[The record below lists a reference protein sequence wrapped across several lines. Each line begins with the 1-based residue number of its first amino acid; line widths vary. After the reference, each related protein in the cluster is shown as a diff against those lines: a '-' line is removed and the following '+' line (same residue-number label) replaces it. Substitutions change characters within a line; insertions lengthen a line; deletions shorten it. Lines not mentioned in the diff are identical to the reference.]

1 MRRTMKTVNE
11 HAAAP
16 LHFHKTTG
24 RWKLGLAMAL
34 TAAILWGVLP
44 IALDVVLEN
53 LDAYTVTWYR
63 FAAAS
68 LMLGL
73 ILRATNQLPK
83 LKPLSRSV
91 WLLLG
96 LAFAGLTAN
105 YVLYVKAL
113 QHSSPTIVQTVGQL
127 GPMFLLFGG
136 LIIFREYFSRLQW
149 LGFGVLAGG
158 LLLFFNNRLP
168 ELIHISAGLGLGVV
182 LLLASTVLWAAY
194 GLAQKR
200 LLLWLGPQQILFLI
214 YIGAVIVLFPSTAL
228 ANVRHL
234 SRLQLSMLVFCCINT
249 LAAYGAFAE
258 GLKHWEVSRFGAVL
272 STSPL
277 FTVLS
282 MSIAGRFLPNIVAS
296 ERLNIVSLMGTVLVV
311 CGSAICALARR
322 AE

>member
-1 MRRTMKTVNE
+1 METVNE
-11 HAAAP
+11 PEAVP
-16 LHFHKTTG
+16 LQLHRTTG

-53 LDAYTVTWYR
+53 LDVYTLTWCR
-63 FAAAS
+63 FASAC
-68 LMLGL
+68 LILGV
-73 ILRATNQLPK
+73 ILRATNQLPG
-83 LKPLSRSV
+83 LKSFTRPV

-96 LAFAGLTAN
+96 CAFAGLTGN
-105 YVLYVKAL
+105 YVFYIKAL
-113 QHSSPTIVQTVGQL
+113 QYSSPTVVQTVGQL

-136 LIIFREYFSRLQW
+136 LIIFKEYFSRLQW
-149 LGFGVLAGG
+149 VGFAVLSAG
-158 LLLFFNNRLP
+158 LVLFFNNRLP
-168 ELIHISAGLGLGVV
+168 ELSHVSAGLGLGVAW
-182 LLLASTVLWAAY
+182 LLAATLLWTAY

-200 LLLWLGPQQILFLI
+200 LLVWLGPQQILFLI
-214 YIGAVIVLFPSTAL
+214 YIGAVVVLFPWTAIG
-228 ANVRHL
+228 NVRHL
-234 SRLQLSMLVFCCINT
+234 SGLQLTMLVFCCINT

-282 MSIAGRFLPNIVAS
+282 MSIVERFLPNMITP
-296 ERLNIVSLMGTVLVV
+296 ERLNIVSLMGTFLVV
-311 CGSAICALARR
+311 GGSAACAIARR